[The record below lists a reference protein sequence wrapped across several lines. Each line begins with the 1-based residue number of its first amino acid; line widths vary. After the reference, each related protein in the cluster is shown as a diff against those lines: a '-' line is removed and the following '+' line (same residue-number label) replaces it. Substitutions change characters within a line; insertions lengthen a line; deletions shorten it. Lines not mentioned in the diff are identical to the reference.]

1 MSEIE
6 EIIERML
13 NDPMLNVAWGTWIW
27 TVRADKADPDCV
39 IPNPSIPCDPDE
51 GNEWELEIEV
61 VLWVPV
67 VTEYQ
72 GSLD

>member
-1 MSEIE
+1 
-6 EIIERML
+6 
-13 NDPMLNVAWGTWIW
+13 MLNVAWGIW
-27 TVRADKADPDCV
+27 TWMVSADKADPDCA
-39 IPNPSIPCDPDE
+39 IPNPSVPCDPDQ
-51 GNEWELEIEV
+51 GNDWELEIEI